1 MDSGISKMEDDEKQ
15 DGNNSDNSKIECKS
29 KRSINNL
36 LQKLKDSFVAY
47 DSKPSETE
55 TVDLESINRK
65 IYKVEFSIP
74 HPLFQYMKK

>member
-1 MDSGISKMEDDEKQ
+1 MEDDEKQ

-65 IYKVEFSIP
+65 IYKVESWSSISR
-74 HPLFQYMKK
+74 LEKILQYIY